1 MSGLQIPALV
11 PQGALLDHSAR
22 ALSDLNA
29 RTGGSW
35 FDAARPG
42 AEPGLW
48 ADRSAAQRI
57 ARAHMPSTPAL
68 FDNLDGR
75 PALLLGTGKNGGFR
89 VESLLDGDTW
99 SVALIWHPAP
109 EAEETRSLLAAR
121 SEGKGNYL
129 YLQQNTGL
137 DIEFRD
143 NDGTAILGLPAIG
156 AGWQAV
162 VVARAG
168 TQLRFWRPA
177 DNAHAEGTVSGDLPG
192 PADLLIGARSH
203 RAGMAKTLGAGAIG
217 GVLAWPGHD
226 LLADRPAPLRRPCAT
241 ASPIS
246 ACGSCDSWPLTA
258 HPSAMT
264 TSA

>member
-129 YLQQNTGL
+129 YMQQNAGL

-168 TQLRFWRPA
+168 TQLRIWRPA
-177 DNAHAEGTVSGDLPG
+177 DDAHAEGTVSGDLPG

-226 LLADRPAPLRRPCAT
+226 LLADRPTPFAQALRDGFANLCL
-241 ASPIS
+241 
-246 ACGSCDSWPLTA
+246 WEL
-258 HPSAMT
+258 
-264 TSA
+264 